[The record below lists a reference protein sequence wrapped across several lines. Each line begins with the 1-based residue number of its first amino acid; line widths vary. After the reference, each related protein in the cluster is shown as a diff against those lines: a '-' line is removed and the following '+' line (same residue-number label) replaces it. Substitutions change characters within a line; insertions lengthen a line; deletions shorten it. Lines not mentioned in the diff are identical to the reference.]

1 MKKSTILIIFVL
13 AAMIL
18 GVVASASAMSTNQAY
33 ADGAN
38 AIDKIRVA
46 LDKGNKSK
54 AEEGLAEL
62 RTAVYGGMTALAA
75 KGEYS
80 DELNNC
86 LNYATQ
92 AVNGASN
99 WWELLDLALT
109 ALKNALM
116 KDTVPVVVVPPA
128 VTHS

>member
-18 GVVASASAMSTNQAY
+18 GVVASASAVSTSKCY

-46 LDKGNKSK
+46 LDKGNKSG
-54 AEEGLAEL
+54 AEEGLAQL
-62 RTAVYGGMTALAA
+62 RNAVYAAMAELAA
-75 KGEYS
+75 KGEYT

-86 LNYATQ
+86 LTYATQ
-92 AVNGASN
+92 AVSGASN
-99 WWELLDLALT
+99 WSELLDLALT
-109 ALKNALM
+109 ALKNALN
-116 KDTVPVVVVPPA
+116 KD
-128 VTHS
+128 SI